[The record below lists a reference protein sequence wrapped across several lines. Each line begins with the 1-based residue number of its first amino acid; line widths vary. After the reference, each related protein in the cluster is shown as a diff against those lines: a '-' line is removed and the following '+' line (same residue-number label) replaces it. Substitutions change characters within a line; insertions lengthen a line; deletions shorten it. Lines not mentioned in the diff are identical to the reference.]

1 MSRDSYS
8 LMRGGLVHRVLH
20 ASGALHRSRRLS
32 VWLAALLTALA
43 LLPMMLL
50 AHAEATLWPRHGAM
64 ALFGD
69 YATLARL
76 LLGLPLLILAAPRA
90 DDLLR
95 TSIRQLTHA
104 SLVRPQRQHRLHALL
119 ARVRRSRD
127 SWVPELVC
135 IGLAIAP
142 VLYQS
147 GVVSLLQG
155 VPDWRTTNGVLTAAG
170 HWDAWVAT
178 PLFRLVVLLWLWRFV
193 LWTLLLWRLP
203 WVGLDLHAEH
213 PDQSAGLAFLGLA
226 QERFSGLA
234 AAGGLLVSGACV
246 NQMLYMGTTLYDLR
260 HLLAGYV
267 VGATVLLMAPLLL
280 LTPLLVRVRRHA
292 LYRFGALGNRAAA
305 TFEERW
311 QAASDATAGPDS
323 LVDTGDAS
331 AIADFGGVYQ
341 SIVAM
346 SVVPI
351 TRWNLLSVAM
361 AAVVPLMPLALLA
374 FPFDELV
381 AKLMGIL
388 V

>member
-1 MSRDSYS
+1 MSQDTYS

-43 LLPMMLL
+43 LLPMVLL
-50 AHAEATLWPRHGAM
+50 AQAEGMLWPRPGAM

-76 LLGLPLLILAAPRA
+76 LLGLPLLVLAAPRA

-95 TSIRQLTHA
+95 SAIRQLTHA
-104 SLVRPQRQHRLHALL
+104 SLVRPSRQPRLVALL
-119 ARVRRSRD
+119 TRVRRYRD

-135 IGLAIAP
+135 ILVAFAP
-142 VLYQS
+142 SFYQS
-147 GVVSLLQG
+147 GVVSLLDG
-155 VPDWRTTNGVLTAAG
+155 VPDWRSQHGVATTAG
-170 HWDAWVAT
+170 DWYGWVGT

-203 WVGLDLHAEH
+203 RVGLDLHAEH
-213 PDQSAGLAFLGLA
+213 PDQCAGLAFLGLA
-226 QERFSGLA
+226 QERFSALA
-234 AAGGLLVSGACV
+234 VAGALLVCGACL
-246 NQMLYMGTTLYDLR
+246 NQMVYLGVTLHDLR

-267 VGATVLLMAPLLL
+267 IGACAVLMSPLLL
-280 LTPLLVRVRRHA
+280 LVPVLVRTRRHA
-292 LYRFGALGNRAAA
+292 LYRFDALGNRAAA
-305 TFEERW
+305 TFEQRW
-311 QAASDATAGPDS
+311 QAASEATAGSES

-346 SVVPI
+346 SVIPV
-351 TRWNLLSVAM
+351 TRWNLLSMAM
-361 AAVVPLMPLALLA
+361 SAAVPLLPLVLMA
-374 FPFDELV
+374 FPLDDLV